1 MMVFGCSVV
10 QNSLELLRPVFLCV
24 LCDPSLPP
32 NLPMACRQQMWMLLL
47 KTTFSYET
55 KDILF
60 EVLSWLPVSKLI
72 LSEILLH
79 DTKKSL
85 LKHFKQ

>member
-1 MMVFGCSVV
+1 MAFGCSVI
-10 QNSLELLRPVFLCV
+10 QNSLELLRPVFLYV

-47 KTTFSYET
+47 KIILSCET

-85 LKHFKQ
+85 LKHFNR